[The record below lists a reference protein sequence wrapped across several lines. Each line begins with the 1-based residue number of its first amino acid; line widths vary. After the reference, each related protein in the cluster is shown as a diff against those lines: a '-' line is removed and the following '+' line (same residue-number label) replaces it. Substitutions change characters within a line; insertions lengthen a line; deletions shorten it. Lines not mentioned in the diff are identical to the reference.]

1 MSVSD
6 TGVLSR
12 ASEKVK
18 QTYRFGRAARDLDPD
33 ETREVESGQMT
44 QQFTMMIQ
52 LAVTL
57 AVGVLIVSQIFD
69 ALPAVD
75 GPLGNA
81 SDQIESL
88 TGQAFELAPIILIV
102 LIAVLLIS
110 VVRRL

>member
-1 MSVSD
+1 M
-6 TGVLSR
+6 
-12 ASEKVK
+12 KK
-18 QTYRFGRAARDLDPD
+18 TYRYGRAARDLDPD
-33 ETREVESGQMT
+33 ETREIQSGQMT

-57 AVGVLIVSQIFD
+57 AIGVLIVSQIFN
-69 ALPAVD
+69 ALPTVD